1 MKRKPN
7 TRKTNTAKQQG
18 FTLIE
23 LMVVLVILGVLF
35 GLVVPNVTGRG
46 DEARV
51 TGAKTDIKTIE
62 NALETY
68 RLHNSHYPSTDQGLD
83 ALVTKPSGNPEPRN
97 WRGPYLRQAPTDPW
111 GNEYAYIN
119 DNNNNFEVISYGADG
134 QPGGD
139 DMDQDISS
147 ADTE

>member
-1 MKRKPN
+1 MKYKRNSIPRKL
-7 TRKTNTAKQQG
+7 KQQQG

-83 ALVTKPSGNPEPRN
+83 ALVTRPSGNPEPRN

-111 GNEYAYIN
+111 GNDYAYIN

-139 DMDQDISS
+139 DMDQDLSS
-147 ADTE
+147 NDTE

>member
-1 MKRKPN
+1 MRQ
-7 TRKTNTAKQQG
+7 TQQG

-68 RLHNSHYPSTDQGLD
+68 RLHNSHYPSTDQGLE
-83 ALVTKPSGNPEPRN
+83 ALVTKPSGSPEPKN
-97 WRGPYLRQAPTDPW
+97 WRGPYLKQKPTDPW
-111 GNEYAYIN
+111 GNPYAYIN
-119 DNNNNFEVISYGADG
+119 EGSSYEVISYGADG
-134 QPGGD
+134 QAGGSD
-139 DMDQDISS
+139 TNQDISS